1 MARRN
6 KSKVGRR
13 EFLKGVA
20 AGAGTL
26 AGASAFSAVDPLA
39 AKAAASAPPSAPRAL
54 AMPPIE
60 GDPPPATGAEV
71 LTVDRTGSDF
81 MVDVLKALNLEYVCS
96 VAGSSFRAL
105 HESVINYGG
114 NKNPEFLTCLHEE
127 HSVAMAHGFAKI
139 EGKPLCMFA
148 HGTVGL
154 QHAAMAIY
162 NAYCDRVPV
171 YMVIGNNLDV
181 TTRSPVYGEWAHSVQ
196 DAAAMVRDYT
206 KWDDQP
212 ISLQHFAESAVRAYK
227 IAMTPP
233 MAPVLLVADSE
244 LQENPIREGA
254 RLTIPKVTV
263 PSPPVGDS
271 GAVVET
277 ARLLVQAENPLIV
290 VDRTSR
296 TQAGI
301 DRVVEL
307 AEALQAPV
315 IDMNGRMNF
324 PTRHPLNQSNRRGA
338 VVANADVIL
347 GLEATD
353 FWSAVN
359 SFHDQVRRTSR
370 SLTKPGAKLISISA
384 GDLYTKSNY
393 QEFNRFTEVDLAMA
407 ADAEAT
413 LPALVEEVKRQI
425 MPERK
430 RVFQDR
436 GAKLAAAHNAALEA
450 ARNDA
455 AYAWDASP
463 ISTAR
468 VSAEL
473 WAQIKTDDWSLV
485 SILQHFSWW
494 PIRLWAFD
502 KQYQFL
508 GRQGGGG
515 VGYNAPATVGAALAN
530 RKHGRLSVSI
540 QDDGDLLFTPTVLWT
555 AAHHRIPL
563 LSVMH
568 NNRAYHE
575 ELMHVQRM
583 ANRHNRGIDRAQIGT
598 TFEDP
603 AMDFAKLAQSMGV
616 YAEGP
621 ITDPNE
627 LAPALR
633 RAITVVKRGEPALL
647 DVVTQPR

>member
-1 MARRN
+1 MARGKKRN
-6 KSKVGRR
+6 VGRR
-13 EFLKGVA
+13 DFLKGVA
-20 AGAGTL
+20 AGAGALAAVDTL
-26 AGASAFSAVDPLA
+26 AGAGALAGASPLA
-39 AKAAASAPPSAPRAL
+39 AKAAPAPRPFPLPAV
-54 AMPPIE
+54 E
-60 GDPPPATGAEV
+60 GDPPPVTEV

-81 MVDVLKALNLEYVCS
+81 MVDILKALGIEYVCA

-127 HSVAMAHGFAKI
+127 SSVAMAHGFAKI

-196 DAAAMVRDYT
+196 DAAAMVREFT

-254 RLTIPKVTV
+254 RLSIPKVTL
-263 PSPPVGDS
+263 PSPPMGDS
-271 GAVVET
+271 GAVREA
-277 ARLLVQAENPLIV
+277 ARMLVQAENPLIV
-290 VDRTSR
+290 VDRTAR

-324 PTRHPLNQSNRRGA
+324 PTRHPLNQSSRRGA

-359 SFHDQVRRTSR
+359 TFHDQVRRSSR
-370 SLTKPGAKLISISA
+370 SIMKPDAKLISITA

-413 LPALVEEVKRQI
+413 LPALIEEVKRQI
-425 MPERK
+425 TPERK
-430 RVFQDR
+430 GVFQDR
-436 GAKLAAAHNAALEA
+436 RAKLAAAHQKALEA
-450 ARNDA
+450 TREEA
-455 AYAWDASP
+455 AYGWDASP

-473 WAQIKTDDWSLV
+473 WAQIKNEDWSCV

-494 PIRLWAFD
+494 PIRLWDFG
-502 KQYQFL
+502 KNYQFL

-530 RKHGRLSVSI
+530 RKYGRLSVSI
-540 QDDGDLLFTPTVLWT
+540 QDDGDFLFSPTVMWT

-563 LSVMH
+563 LSIMH

-583 ANRHNRGIDRAQIGT
+583 ADRHNRGIDRAGIGT
-598 TFEDP
+598 TFTDP
-603 AMDFAKLAQSMGV
+603 NMDFAKMAQSMGV

-621 ITDPNE
+621 IENPRD
-627 LAPALR
+627 LGPALK
-633 RAITVVKRGEPALL
+633 RAIAVVKRGEPALL